1 MLTRLLRMIAGSALG
16 AIVAGCAVLAPL
28 PARED
33 VASRLK
39 AVPTKGAPLAGAVT
53 IYWNDNQV
61 PFIEAASDDDLAV
74 TLGIVHAHLRLGQME
89 IARRIS
95 QGRIAEMGG
104 PLATDIDHSL
114 RILNFGRG
122 VPQTIA
128 MLPPETKR
136 WLDRFVA
143 GVNFYVGHAEAA
155 GNLPHEFRVL
165 GLEPEPWT
173 VADVLTMGRL
183 ASSDVNWLVL
193 FGALK
198 LRERPDWPQVWA
210 KLIGRGSH
218 SVPSFGPGAT
228 TQQAA
233 LADILAGYSKAGS
246 NSVAVAGS
254 RTKTGAALI
263 ANDPHLGVFLPN
275 LWLLAGYKSPSYH
288 AVGMMIPGVPFM
300 ALGRNNHIAWGG
312 TNMRALSSDLVDV
325 SGLPPEQ
332 FTERSE
338 KIGVRWW
345 FDREVSVRET
355 PFGPAISDA
364 PLIDGRAGET
374 LALRWMGHGAS
385 DEVSAMLKVSQAR
398 DWQGFRA
405 ALDGF
410 WVPGQNMLYADVE
423 GHIGQVM
430 AVRLPHRP
438 AVTPNDMVV
447 SATGP
452 DYWQEFSSAADL
464 PAAFDPPAGFLAS
477 ANNKP
482 AETDITAGW
491 FFSND
496 DRITRLRELLSG
508 DGPVEVADLE
518 TLQRDVYLGSAV
530 ALRDILLKRLPG
542 LPLAGENGQLSEQRQ
557 RVVDLLRTW
566 DGHYGVESV
575 GALAFEQV
583 TAHFIGSYFSDEE
596 RAVLSPGGRFDEFLG
611 AELATGNPARIAA
624 SLGPALDKAAAGV
637 EKFGVWGEM
646 HRMGLRHPL
655 GFIPVVGE
663 RFRFTDAPVA
673 GSTSTVMKTAHSDT
687 AERHFTRFGSQARQI
702 SDLSD
707 PDANYFTL
715 LGGQDG
721 WFNSSTFLDQFELW
735 QRGNYVRVPL
745 RVETVRAEFPH
756 RTELTP

>member
-1 MLTRLLRMIAGSALG
+1 MIARWIRLIAGSALG
-16 AIVAGCAVLAPL
+16 AVVAGCAVLTPL
-28 PARED
+28 PSRED
-33 VASRLK
+33 VPTRLK
-39 AVPTKGAPLAGAVT
+39 AIPTDGAPLEGAVT
-53 IYWNDNQV
+53 VHWNDNQV

-114 RILNFGRG
+114 RTLNFGRG

-128 MLPPETKR
+128 ALPPETKR
-136 WLDRFVA
+136 WLERFVD
-143 GVNFYVGHAEAA
+143 GVNFYVDRAEAT
-155 GNLPHEFRVL
+155 GQLPHEFKVL
-165 GLEPEPWT
+165 GFKKETWT
-173 VADVLTMGRL
+173 VADILTMGRL

-193 FGALK
+193 FGMLK
-198 LRERPDWPQVWA
+198 LRDRPDWPEVWA
-210 KLIGRGSH
+210 RATERGSQ
-218 SVPSFGPGAT
+218 SVPSYGPGAS
-228 TQQAA
+228 TQEAA
-233 LADILAGYSKAGS
+233 LHDILAGFSKAGS

-254 RTKTGAALI
+254 RTKSGAALM

-288 AVGMMIPGVPFM
+288 TVGMMIPGVPFM

-325 SGLPPEQ
+325 SDLPPDQ
-332 FTERSE
+332 ITERSE
-338 KIGVRWW
+338 TLGVRWW
-345 FDREVSVRET
+345 FDRDITVRES
-355 PFGPAISDA
+355 PFGPVVSDA
-364 PLIDGRAGET
+364 PLIAGRDGEA
-374 LALRWMGHGAS
+374 LALRWMGHSAS
-385 DEVSAMLKVSQAR
+385 DEVSAMLKVSRAQNF
-398 DWQGFRA
+398 DQFRS

-438 AVTPNDMVV
+438 LAAPGDIVIP
-447 SATGP
+447 ATGT
-452 DYWQEFSSAADL
+452 DHWQAFSSAADL
-464 PAAFDPPAGFLAS
+464 PAAFDPPSGFLAS

-482 AETDITAGW
+482 AETDIAAGW

-496 DRITRLRELLSG
+496 DRISRLRELLGG
-508 DGPVEVADLE
+508 DGKIEVADLE
-518 TLQRDVYLGSAV
+518 ALQRDVYMGSAV
-530 ALRDILLKRLPG
+530 ALRDILLARLPDLTFEDG
-542 LPLAGENGQLSEQRQ
+542 LSAKQQRI
-557 RVVDLLRTW
+557 VELLRDW
-566 DGHYGVESV
+566 DGHYRVDSV

-583 TAHFIGSYFSDEE
+583 TANFIDRFFSEE
-596 RAVLSPGGRFDEFLG
+596 EHPALAPGGRFDELMG
-611 AELATGNPARIAA
+611 EELIRAEPTRLAAA
-624 SLGPALDKAAAGV
+624 LGPAFDAAANGV
-637 EKFGVWGEM
+637 AEFGVWGEM

-663 RFRFTDAPVA
+663 RFRFTDVPVG
-673 GSTSTVMKTAHSDT
+673 GSSTTVMKTAHSDT
-687 AERHFTRFGSQARQI
+687 TERHFTRFGSQARQI

-707 PDANYFTL
+707 PDANFFAL

-735 QRGNYVRVPL
+735 QRGDYVRLPL
-745 RVETVRAEFPH
+745 RLETVRAEFPH